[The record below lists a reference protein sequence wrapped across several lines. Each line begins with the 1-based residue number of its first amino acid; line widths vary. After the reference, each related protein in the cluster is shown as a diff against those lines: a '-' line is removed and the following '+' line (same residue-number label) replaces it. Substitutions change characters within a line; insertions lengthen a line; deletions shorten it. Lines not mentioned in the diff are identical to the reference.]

1 MLIDLTPLRRYR
13 DFRLLFLGQLVSFLG
28 SMITYVAVPYQVYE
42 LTKSNLMVGLL
53 GTVQLVPVLIFGLVG
68 GSVADTMDRRKLLL
82 VSEALLALGALG
94 LALNAA
100 LPQPSLWFIFIL
112 AALMQTVNGFH
123 RPAMDAMTQKLV
135 RVEDLPSVAALGSLR
150 YSVGAVAGPALGGLL
165 IAVAGTKMAYV
176 VDLVSFTVSLGAL
189 WMMERMPPPES
200 SRESGLGLIL
210 EGLRYAM
217 KRPELIGTY
226 VVDIVAMTFAF
237 PTALFPAMAEQW
249 GGAAVAGAL
258 FSAMSVGSLVMTT
271 FSGWTARVRRR
282 GAAVVVAA
290 ALWGL
295 AVLGFG
301 FAPNLPLALF
311 FLGLAGAADMVSG
324 LFRGVIW
331 NETIP
336 NELRGRMAGIEM
348 ISYMTGPLIGNAR
361 AGWVATLTST
371 RMSVISGGVLCVV
384 GVVLCGF
391 LLPAFWR
398 YAAPKAE
405 QRPLP
410 TPEA

>member
-1 MLIDLTPLRRYR
+1 MLLDVTPLRKYR
-13 DFRLLFLGQLVSFLG
+13 DFRLLFLGQVVSFLG

-53 GTVQLVPVLIFGLVG
+53 GTVQLVPVLIFGLIG
-68 GSVADTMDRRKLLL
+68 GSVADAVDRRKLLL
-82 VSEALLALGALG
+82 ISEALMSLGALG

-100 LPQPSLWFIFIL
+100 LPEPSLWFIFVI
-112 AALMQTVNGFH
+112 AAFMQTVNGFH

-135 RVEDLPSVAALGSLR
+135 QVEDLPSVSALGALR
-150 YSVGAVAGPALGGLL
+150 YSVGSVAGPALGGVL
-165 IAVAGTKMAYV
+165 IAVAGAKVAYL
-176 VDLVSFTVSLGAL
+176 VDFVTFGVSLVLL
-189 WMMERMPPPES
+189 WMMRRMPPSHETHAP
-200 SRESGLGLIL
+200 GLKSIV
-210 EGLRYAM
+210 EGLQYAV

-226 VVDIVAMTFAF
+226 VVDIVAMAFAF
-237 PTALFPAMAEQW
+237 STALFPAMAEGW
-249 GGAAVAGAL
+249 GGAAAAGAL
-258 FSAMSVGSLVMTT
+258 FSAMSVGSFVMTA
-271 FSGWTARVRRR
+271 FSGWTGRVRRR

-290 ALWGL
+290 AAWGV
-295 AVLGFG
+295 AMVAFG

-336 NELRGRMAGIEM
+336 NHMRGRMAGIEM
-348 ISYMTGPLIGNAR
+348 ISYMSGPLIGNAR
-361 AGWVATLTST
+361 AGWVASVSST
-371 RMSVISGGVLCVV
+371 QLSVVSGGVLCVV

-398 YAAPKAE
+398 YRSTA
-405 QRPLP
+405 
-410 TPEA
+410 PEAPASLD